1 MFDSGVRGAAD
12 VFKAM
17 ALGANAVCIGRLYV
31 WGLSIAGETG
41 VRHVLEGLLADLDIL
56 MNVAGYRSFSEVN
69 RSALKFVPWG
79 AAPRNRL

>member
-12 VFKAM
+12 IFKAM
-17 ALGANAVCIGRLYV
+17 ALGAHAVCVGRLYV

-56 MNVAGYRSFSEVN
+56 MNVAGYRNFEEVN
-69 RSALKFVPWG
+69 PSALKFVPWG
-79 AAPRNRL
+79 SAPSSRL